1 MAFATHSRSLR
12 IIPLSA
18 GFSLFDNIADL
29 DIELEEP
36 DVELDPQNLQS
47 HREQE
52 HPEAS
57 NHHPRVS
64 VPDIT
69 LDRSAPLFF
78 PLPRNIRGIPDSS
91 FGLPSSRH
99 PSSQA
104 IQDVFDGG
112 ASNSLDSAGFWRVET
127 E

>member
-1 MAFATHSRSLR
+1 MAFYNTFEKLTHH
-12 IIPLSA
+12 PLPA

-36 DVELDPQNLQS
+36 DVELDSQNFQS

-52 HPEAS
+52 HPEVL
-57 NHHPRVS
+57 NQHPRGS

-69 LDRSAPLFF
+69 LDRSAPFFF

-91 FGLPSSRH
+91 FGLPSSRY

-112 ASNSLDSAGFWRVET
+112 TSSSLDSPGFWRVET